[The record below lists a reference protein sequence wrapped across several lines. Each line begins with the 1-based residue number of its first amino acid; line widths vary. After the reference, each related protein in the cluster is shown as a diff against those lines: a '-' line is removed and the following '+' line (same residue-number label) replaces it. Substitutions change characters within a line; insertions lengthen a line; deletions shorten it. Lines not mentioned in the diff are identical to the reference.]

1 MSLYQWSSLD
11 FQKISVVTF
20 ISDFTSLKKY
30 QLLVISGIKYYNI
43 LSVILKSVIIFLN
56 FISFVFISDHIILK
70 NISFHCYQWIP
81 RFQNISVIGY
91 QWCHFLEL
99 YQLCISVHWYKNGPL
114 IKNKPL
120 WQKQLWEKRAISY
133 RREYYTCLYCIVWVR
148 GQEIT
153 DFFDVLFSQTK
164 NRLIRSDKN
173 LAVYES
179 DSGYI
184 SMKTKYPYL

>member
-1 MSLYQWSSLD
+1 MIIIGFFFISESGCQKLSLYQWSPLD

-81 RFQNISVIGY
+81 CFQNISVIGY
-91 QWCHFLEL
+91 QWCNFLGL

-114 IKNKPL
+114 IK
-120 WQKQLWEKRAISY
+120 
-133 RREYYTCLYCIVWVR
+133 
-148 GQEIT
+148 
-153 DFFDVLFSQTK
+153 
-164 NRLIRSDKN
+164 KN
-173 LAVYES
+173 LCQGEGRFSKHRIIRGKS
-179 DSGYI
+179 DLI
-184 SMKTKYPYL
+184 LV